1 MSTPGS
7 GPDAVGSGDEAA
19 GRPAPPASSP
29 DAPSQPARRKS
40 GVFRWR
46 GIIPLA
52 LLLALI
58 AVGYLLFADRFA
70 EETAEE
76 VATELL
82 GAQVDLASL
91 RILESETSI
100 DLRGLQ
106 IADPFDRMRNL
117 IEASAIRVELEP
129 LPLLEKKYVVRR
141 LSISEVRTGTRRT
154 TAARPVSGGGFAPA
168 ALREIA
174 RWRDQFDVPLLRL
187 TPIDTIRS
195 LVLDPTQLTTVKR
208 ALELRTDADSLR
220 RSLEAGFQGL
230 RLRETLD
237 SARSVADRLGNANPL
252 RLGIAGTRQAVTDVR
267 RTIDEINAAKRRV
280 EDLKRAAEASIDT
293 LEAGVRGL
301 DAARRAD
308 YEFARGLL
316 RLPTFD
322 APEIGS
328 ALFGKVTV
336 DRFQDAMY
344 WTQLAQ
350 RYLPPGLRPRPTPG
364 PKRLRASGTTVQF
377 VTRETYPTF
386 LLRRGDIDFRLG
398 GSSLAS
404 GTYRASVSNLTSAP
418 SLVGAPT
425 TFQLSRTGGA
435 SGVSLRA
442 GGVLDH
448 RTARARDSVAV
459 SAIGIPLPGFDLPG
473 LPFRLEPGRGRSE
486 IIFARVADRFAGRWV
501 LRSSDIAWLR
511 DSARTLPLNRLEEIV
526 YRVVSGLNDLE
537 IAATVQGTLTSPS
550 VRVSSNLDRAIA
562 SRVRAVLGE
571 EIARAETRVRAA
583 VDSIVRERVEPVRT
597 QVRTLQADAEQR
609 ITEART
615 RLDEERARL
624 EERLRELTGGAIR
637 VPGLPQ

>member
-7 GPDAVGSGDEAA
+7 GPDAAAA
-19 GRPAPPASSP
+19 GAEQATPATPGGERTE
-29 DAPSQPARRKS
+29 APRRKKG
-40 GVFRWR
+40 GVFRWQ
-46 GIIPLA
+46 GVIPLA

-58 AVGYLLFADRFA
+58 AVAYLLFADRLA

-91 RILESETSI
+91 RILERETSI

-117 IEASAIRVELEP
+117 IEAGAIRVELEP
-129 LPLLEKKYVVRR
+129 APLLQKKYVVRR
-141 LSISEVRTGTRRT
+141 LSISEVRTGTRR
-154 TAARPVSGGGFAPA
+154 ASPARPVAGGGFAPR
-168 ALREIA
+168 ALREIQ
-174 RWRDQFDVPLLRL
+174 RWREQFDVPLLAL
-187 TPIDTIRS
+187 TPIDTIRDII
-195 LVLDPTQLTTVKR
+195 LDPTQLTTVQQ
-208 ALELRTDADSLR
+208 ALALKSDADSLR

-237 SARSVADRLGNANPL
+237 SARTVAERLTNANPL
-252 RLGIAGTRQAVTDVR
+252 RLGVAGTRQAIADVR

-280 EDLKRAAEASIDT
+280 EDLKQSAEASIDT
-293 LEAGVRGL
+293 LEAGVRNL

-308 YEFARGLL
+308 YAFARGLL
-316 RLPTFD
+316 KLPTFD

-344 WTQLAQ
+344 WTELAQ
-350 RYLPPGLRPRPTPG
+350 QYMPPGLRPRPTPG
-364 PKRLRASGTTVQF
+364 PKRIRASGTTVQF

-398 GSSLAS
+398 GTSLAS
-404 GTYRASVSNLTSAP
+404 GTYRASISNLTTAP
-418 SLVGAPT
+418 ALVGAPT
-425 TFQLSRTGGA
+425 VFQLSRTGGV

-442 GGVLDH
+442 GGLLDH
-448 RTARARDSVAV
+448 RTARPRDSVAV
-459 SAIGIPLPGFDLPG
+459 SAMGLPLPGFDLPG

-486 IIFARVADRFAGRWV
+486 IIFARSADRFAGRWT
-501 LRSSDIAWLR
+501 LRSSDITWIR
-511 DSARTLPLNRLEEIV
+511 DTASARSRNRLEDIV
-526 YRVVSGLNDLE
+526 YRVVSGLTDIQ
-537 IAATVQGTLTSPS
+537 IAASVQGTLSDPS

-562 SRVRAVLGE
+562 ARVRAVLGE

-583 VDSIVRERVEPVRT
+583 VDSIVRERVEPVRA

-609 ITEART
+609 IAEART

-624 EERLRELTGGAIR
+624 EERLRALTGGAIR
-637 VPGLPQ
+637 IPGVQ

>member
-7 GPDAVGSGDEAA
+7 GPEASPPGGD
-19 GRPAPPASSP
+19 PTPPVTPASAEP
-29 DAPSQPARRKS
+29 PKRKKG

-52 LLLALI
+52 LFLALI
-58 AVGYLLFADRFA
+58 AIAYLLFADRLA

-91 RILESETSI
+91 RILEAETSI

-129 LPLLEKKYVVRR
+129 APLLQKKYVVRR

-154 TAARPVSGGGFAPA
+154 TPARAVAAGGFAPR
-168 ALREIA
+168 ALREIQ
-174 RWRDQFDVPLLRL
+174 RWREQFDVPLLQL
-187 TPIDTIRS
+187 TPIDTIRDII
-195 LVLDPTQLTTVKR
+195 LDPTQLTTVQQ
-208 ALELRTDADSLR
+208 ALALKSDADSLR
-220 RSLEAGFQGL
+220 RSLESGFQGL

-237 SARSVADRLGNANPL
+237 SARSVAERLANANPL
-252 RLGIAGTRQAVTDVR
+252 RLGIAGTRQAIADVR

-280 EDLKRAAEASIDT
+280 EDLQRSAEASIDT
-293 LEAGVRGL
+293 LEADVRGL

-308 YEFARGLL
+308 YAFARGLL
-316 RLPTFD
+316 KLPTFD

-344 WTQLAQ
+344 WTELAQ
-350 RYLPPGLRPRPTPG
+350 QYLPPGLRPRPTPG

-377 VTRETYPTF
+377 VRRETYPTF

-398 GSSLAS
+398 GASLAS
-404 GTYRASVSNLTSAP
+404 GTYRASVSNVTTAP
-418 SLVGAPT
+418 ALVGTPT
-425 TFQLSRTGGA
+425 IFQLSRTGGA
-435 SGVSLRA
+435 SGVALRA
-442 GGVLDH
+442 GGLLDH
-448 RTARARDSVAV
+448 RTARPRDSVAV
-459 SAIGIPLPGFDLPG
+459 SAVGLRLPGFDLPG

-486 IIFARVADRFAGRWV
+486 IIFARVADRFAGRWT
-501 LRSSDIAWLR
+501 LRSSDITWLR
-511 DSARTLPLNRLEEIV
+511 DSASARSLNRLEEIV
-526 YRVVSGLNDLE
+526 YRVVSGLDDIE
-537 IAATVQGTLTSPS
+537 VTASVQGTLSDPS

-562 SRVRAVLGE
+562 ARVRAVLGE
-571 EIARAETRVRAA
+571 EIGRAETRVRAA
-583 VDSIVRERVEPVRT
+583 VDSIVRERVEPVRA

-615 RLDEERARL
+615 RLDEERAKL
-624 EERLRELTGGAIR
+624 EERLRTLTGGAVR
-637 VPGLPQ
+637 LPGLPDVRN